1 MKKSL
6 HRIFPMVIIC
16 FLSCVDKNENI
27 CNDCAE
33 SLDEGYLFK
42 TVEVDDIADLAIIGV
57 TVELGACINFKMDME
72 NQTFSEATVV
82 PDCCCSQFE

>member
-1 MKKSL
+1 
-6 HRIFPMVIIC
+6 MVILY
-16 FLSCVDKNENI
+16 FLSCSNKNENS
-27 CNDCAE
+27 CNDCGG

-42 TVEVDDIADLAIIGV
+42 TVEVNDIADLTTIGV
-57 TVELGACINFKMDME
+57 TAELGTCISFKMDTE